1 MSVVKDLRSDITCRP
16 LSPAS
21 LSARRLAPPQIRFI
35 RAGTELYS
43 QDEQSDEVF
52 TIVEGWVFL
61 HHILED
67 GRRQILDFLLPG
79 DSCGLVPGPRQ
90 AMGHSAEALTDVT
103 VAVMPRARFNAL
115 LAEDGEYAAAVV
127 SRLCDMLSAA
137 QDAVIDTGRRSAI
150 EAVSNLLLRLE
161 GRIREQEELAE
172 GAEMPFPLTQEHLGD
187 ALGLTA
193 VHVCRTLRILKKK
206 GLVELSRHKLRVP
219 SVDALRQVAGL
230 DPRGR
235 PAVRRAA

>member
-1 MSVVKDLRSDITCRP
+1 MSVVTDLRSDINCRP

-21 LSARRLAPPQIRFI
+21 LTARRLPPPQIRFI
-35 RAGTELYS
+35 RAGMELYS

-67 GRRQILDFLLPG
+67 GRRQILEFLLPG
-79 DSCGLVPGPRQ
+79 DSCGLVPGQREV
-90 AMGHSAEALTDVT
+90 MGHSAEALTDVT
-103 VAVMPRARFNAL
+103 VAVMPRSRFNAL
-115 LAEDGEYAAAVV
+115 LVEDGEYAAAVV
-127 SRLCDMLSAA
+127 SRLCEMLSAA

-150 EAVSNLLLRLE
+150 EAVANLILRLE
-161 GRIREQEELAE
+161 ARIREQEELAE

-193 VHVCRTLRILKKK
+193 VHVCRTLRILKKQ
-206 GLVELSRHKLRVP
+206 GVVELCRQKLRVP
-219 SVDALRQVAGL
+219 SVDALRQAAGL
-230 DPRGR
+230 ETSDC